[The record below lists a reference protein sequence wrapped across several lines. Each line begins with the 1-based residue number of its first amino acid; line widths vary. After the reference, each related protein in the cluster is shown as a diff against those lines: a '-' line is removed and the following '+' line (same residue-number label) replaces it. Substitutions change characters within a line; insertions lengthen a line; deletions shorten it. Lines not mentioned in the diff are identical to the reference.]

1 MDLNTST
8 IPAAIGAAF
17 AGGFYAGRINV
28 DGANY
33 ALIVSPK
40 AFGEF
45 KGRWSPNDDAVPGA
59 QHYADGMANTEA
71 MAGAG
76 SVLAAKVLQLDIGG
90 VADWYIPSRDEL
102 EMIYRNLKPSDE
114 ENSESFRSG
123 DNPSSSPVGH
133 PYTEALPAQ
142 TTVDAFREGGNEALE
157 PFWHW
162 SSTQFAANPSL
173 AWLQDFDLGYQNL
186 NRKTYEGRARAVRR
200 LKI

>member
-1 MDLNTST
+1 MNLNTST

-17 AGGFYAGRINV
+17 GGGFYAGRINV
-28 DGANY
+28 DGVAF

-40 AFGEF
+40 TFGEF
-45 KGRWSPNDDAVPGA
+45 KGRWSPNDDNVPGA
-59 QHYADGMANTEA
+59 EHYADGMANTEA

-90 VADWYIPSRDEL
+90 LADWYIPSRDEL
-102 EMIYRNLKPSDE
+102 ELIYRNLKPSDD

-123 DNPSSSPVGH
+123 DNPSSSPVGF

-142 TTVDAFREGGNEALE
+142 TTVDAFQEGGNEALE

-162 SSTQFAANPSL
+162 SSTQYAAVPSY
-173 AWLQDFDLGYQNL
+173 AWIQFFDDGSQGYTL
-186 NRKTYEGRARAVRR
+186 KSYEGRARAVRR